1 MNIDHLKL
9 YICQKIL
16 KEMWEFAQQVYLC
29 FVYSERAFNQ
39 VPLGCPVGRSVG
51 EWGYLAHCLKLFS
64 PCMVTA

>member
-29 FVYSERAFNQ
+29 FVYSVRAFNQ
-39 VPLGCPVGRSVG
+39 VPLGCPVGRAVG
-51 EWGYLAHCLKLFS
+51 EWGIW
-64 PCMVTA
+64 PIV